1 MKSVVIIDPNPLLR
15 RALVHL
21 LTDISA
27 DLSFEES
34 DYAPLFG
41 GQPPAQSA
49 QLVVLAFSRLEDLHD
64 LATAV
69 HHVYSPKAI
78 LLLPDTDAN
87 YPSIEGLPP
96 SVAGYV
102 AKDSPCDVIR
112 AATRLVLAGGTCFPL
127 ALSVNGPESMDAAQG
142 DLFGNYAPYSA
153 PLPMPVPARPVRTS
167 RSGKALAH
175 SGDRSTADVS
185 GQAKTIQAECEML
198 GITPRQYE
206 VLVLLARGH
215 SVKSISRHMAISIA
229 TVKSHAETLYKRL
242 GVNNRNAAVYEAVSR
257 GATLD
262 QTFTL
267 DESHTEAQDAARRAR
282 T

>member
-21 LTDISA
+21 LTEISA
-27 DLSFEES
+27 ELSFEES
-34 DYAPLFG
+34 DYAPLFARKSLG
-41 GQPPAQSA
+41 PSPD
-49 QLVVLAFSRLEDLHD
+49 LVILAFSRLEDLHD
-64 LATAV
+64 LATSV
-69 HHVYSPKAI
+69 QHVYAPQAI
-78 LLLPDTDAN
+78 LLLPDSDAI

-102 AKDSPCDVIR
+102 AKDSPCEVIR

-127 ALSVNGPESMDAAQG
+127 ALSINGAESMQPAQG
-142 DLFGNYAPYSA
+142 DLFGNSA
-153 PLPMPVPARPVRTS
+153 PRPAPMASAPPSLPTPPDNTGYSRGSVQGTVAAPAQART
-167 RSGKALAH
+167 
-175 SGDRSTADVS
+175 V
-185 GQAKTIQAECEML
+185 QAECEML

-257 GATLD
+257 GANLD

-267 DESHTEAQDAARRAR
+267 DEAYTESQDAARR
-282 T
+282 TPT

>member
-1 MKSVVIIDPNPLLR
+1 MKRVVIIDPNPLLR

-21 LTDISA
+21 LSDISP

-34 DYAPLFG
+34 DYAPLFARKSLTHT
-41 GQPPAQSA
+41 PD
-49 QLVVLAFSRLEDLHD
+49 LVILAFSRLEDLHD
-64 LATAV
+64 LATSV
-69 HHVYSPKAI
+69 HHVYGPKAI
-78 LLLPDTDAN
+78 MLLPDTDAI

-96 SVAGYV
+96 TVAGYV
-102 AKDSPCDVIR
+102 AKDSPCEVIR
-112 AATRLVLAGGTCFPL
+112 ASTRLVLAGGTCFPL
-127 ALSVNGPESMDAAQG
+127 ALSVNGAESMQPAQG
-142 DLFGNYAPYSA
+142 DLFADIGPV
-153 PLPMPVPARPVRTS
+153 PLPPPKAAVPGDSSGMSPIRVTEGTQSHTRT
-167 RSGKALAH
+167 
-175 SGDRSTADVS
+175 V
-185 GQAKTIQAECEML
+185 QAECEML

-257 GATLD
+257 GANLD
-262 QTFTL
+262 RTFTL
-267 DESHTEAQDAARRAR
+267 DEAYTESQDVARRSR